1 MTELDERK
9 AAVLRAIVEQYVD
22 TAQPVGSQTV
32 TSTAGL
38 GVSAATVRNEMSL
51 LEREGYIAQPHPSA
65 GRVPTDRG
73 YRYYVDHLGGAGQL
87 PATERRRIV
96 EFFSSATL
104 AMDQLLSQTSQLLAG
119 VTAHAA
125 VVVGPELQAVVV
137 RAANLVSLQSRVVL
151 AVVVLSNG
159 SVEKEVVVFDDDVS
173 DDDVADA
180 SARFAQQLAGR
191 RLADVATIAD
201 EPASSGPATGDRRAG
216 DRPATERV
224 AEIVNASR
232 LALQTRLEQHQSEPL
247 YVGGASRLAAEH
259 DAFVTTSTARLLEL
273 LEHHGVLASL
283 MRELLGPGLTV
294 SIGSENTSV
303 DLHECSLVLAPYLV
317 EGEAAGTVGV
327 LGPTRMD
334 YRKAQAAVST
344 VSQQLGR
351 QLSR

>member
-32 TSTAGL
+32 TNTTGL

-73 YRYYVDHLGGAGQL
+73 YRYYVDHLAGAGQL

-104 AMDQLLSQTSQLLAG
+104 AMDQLLAQTSQLLAG

-125 VVVGPELQAVVV
+125 VVVGPEPQAVVV
-137 RAANLVSLQSRVVL
+137 RAANLVLLQPRVVL

-159 SVEKEVVVFDDDVS
+159 SVEKDVVVFDEDVT

-180 SARFAQQLAGR
+180 STRFAGQLGGR
-191 RLADVATIAD
+191 RLADLTVPVPDGASAAPGDPVAA
-201 EPASSGPATGDRRAG
+201 
-216 DRPATERV
+216 
-224 AEIVNASR
+224 IVDASR
-232 LALQTRLEQHQSEPL
+232 TALQTRLAHHQSEPL

-273 LEHHGVLASL
+273 LEQHVVLASL

-294 SIGSENTSV
+294 RIGSENTSL
-303 DLHECSLVLAPYLV
+303 DLRECSLVLAPYLV
-317 EGEAAGTVGV
+317 EGERAGTVGV

-334 YRKAQAAVST
+334 YRKAQAAVSA